1 MQCLSILKELS
12 SRSLYSV
19 TTFENLESSICEG
32 GGTLNKPPATALISK
47 VSMAAEAD
55 LCRMNGF

>member
-1 MQCLSILKELS
+1 MLRELGSLSP
-12 SRSLYSV
+12 YSI

-32 GGTLNKPPATALISK
+32 GGTLNKPPATALIRK
-47 VSMAAEAD
+47 VSMATKVD